1 MSSQSFVN
9 DLKSLRFE
17 NTFNPYS
24 DRCPVHDLL
33 DAPKRRAMVMTVLLE
48 RAKSVEVD
56 AIWIGRDLG
65 HRGGRRTGLALTD
78 DVHYGNHVNRWE
90 IEAPRPTGGNVMP
103 ERTAAI
109 IWNILDQIDANIFL
123 WNVFPLHPHEA
134 SNPFT
139 NRQHNA
145 KERRAGVDLLEQL
158 MNLLNPRRIIA
169 IGNDAAEVVA
179 RMCAVTPVIKVR
191 HPSYGGQTQFLEQ
204 MRTLYNLDSARQD
217 LLF

>member
-145 KERRAGVDLLEQL
+145 KERRAGVELLEQL